1 MYHCQKNELVRSL
14 FRPVKITAGFKR
26 LVFLCDAKVSAI
38 KCLCDSFHQICL
50 SVCQSTALLFV
61 SFSVT
66 FGETCRRSL
75 VPCGSCISSE
85 SEWVAD

>member
-66 FGETCRRSL
+66 FGGDMQAVPGSL
-75 VPCGSCISSE
+75 WFLHQLRIRVGG
-85 SEWVAD
+85 